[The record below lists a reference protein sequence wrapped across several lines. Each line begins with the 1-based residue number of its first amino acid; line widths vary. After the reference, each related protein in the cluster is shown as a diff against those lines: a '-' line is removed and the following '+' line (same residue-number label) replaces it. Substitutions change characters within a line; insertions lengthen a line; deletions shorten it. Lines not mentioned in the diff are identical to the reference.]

1 MHQHDKPHH
10 YTDAERAAIYKVIAE
25 RRDMRHFRPDPVAE
39 TTLARVL
46 ETAYQAPS
54 VGLMQP
60 WRLIRITRS
69 ALRDAI
75 HELVDSER
83 GKTATALD
91 ERQDEFMRLKV
102 EGIRQC
108 GELWVMALADGREEH
123 VFGRRTMPEM
133 DLASTACA
141 IQNLWLAARAE
152 GLGLGWV
159 SLFEPLALAKLLEMP
174 ADARPIAVLCIGHVD
189 EFYPVPMLVQE
200 RWTEPRPLTEMVF
213 SNYWGQSA
221 DDLLEV
227 VPE

>member
-1 MHQHDKPHH
+1 MSEHDSPHR
-10 YTDAERAAIYKVIAE
+10 YATAEREAIYKVIAE
-25 RRDMRHFRPDPVAE
+25 RRDMRHFRPDPVDEA
-39 TTLARVL
+39 TLARVL

-60 WRLIRITRS
+60 WRLIRITTA
-69 ALRDAI
+69 ALRNAI
-75 HELVDSER
+75 HVMVDRER
-83 GKTATALD
+83 RKTAMALD
-91 ERQDEFMRLKV
+91 KRQEEFMRLKV

-133 DLASTACA
+133 DLASSACA

-159 SLFEPLALAKLLEMP
+159 SLFEPLELAELLKMP

-189 EFYPVPMLVQE
+189 AFYPVPMLVQE
-200 RWTEPRPLTEMVF
+200 RWAEPRPLAEMVF
-213 SNYWGQSA
+213 NDYWGEDA
-221 DDLLEV
+221 AAVAGV